1 MEELMLTADS
11 RSVLGK
17 KSRFL
22 RRQGITPA
30 HVFGHGIESQ
40 ALQCD
45 TAELKGIIAQAGETR
60 LIRLKIKGDKQT
72 RNVFIREIQRDPFG
86 KQLLH
91 VDLYQV
97 KMTEK
102 IEAQI
107 PIVLVGESPA
117 MKGKG
122 RMLSHGINE
131 LSIACLPD
139 KVPPQIEVD
148 ISILEE
154 IEQSIHVKDIIL
166 DPDITVHDDPE
177 QMIVKVTEVMVVA
190 EEEAVEE
197 EVEAAAE
204 EEAAAE
210 GEAKAEETPA
220 EPSAEAKT
228 EE

>member
-1 MEELMLTADS
+1 MEELTLTADI
-11 RSVLGK
+11 RNVLGK

-40 ALQCD
+40 SLQCD
-45 TAELKGIIAQAGETR
+45 TDELKGIIAQAGETR
-60 LIRLKIKGDKQT
+60 LIRLKITGDKQT
-72 RNVFIREIQRDPFG
+72 RNVFIREIQRDTFG

-97 KMTEK
+97 KMGEK

-154 IEQSIHVKDIIL
+154 IEQSIYVKDIIL
-166 DPDITVHDDPE
+166 DPEIAVHDDPE
-177 QMIVKVTEVMVVA
+177 QLIVKVTEVMV
-190 EEEAVEE
+190 AVEE
-197 EVEAAAE
+197 EVVEEEVEAAE

-210 GEAKAEETPA
+210 GEAKPEEGTA
-220 EPSAEAKT
+220 EPSAGAKT